1 MSESRPERPEDV
13 IRWALEVEPG
23 ANPKAMDALDV
34 LLSER
39 DRAVAALRRIGD
51 DKDHLIDYR
60 GAGDFAR
67 AELLDMDALA
77 GRQ

>member
-1 MSESRPERPEDV
+1 MADRPEDV
-13 IRWALEVEPG
+13 IRRALRQLFSWKAADD
-23 ANPKAMDALDV
+23 ANDALDV

-51 DKDHLIDYR
+51 DKDHLTDYR